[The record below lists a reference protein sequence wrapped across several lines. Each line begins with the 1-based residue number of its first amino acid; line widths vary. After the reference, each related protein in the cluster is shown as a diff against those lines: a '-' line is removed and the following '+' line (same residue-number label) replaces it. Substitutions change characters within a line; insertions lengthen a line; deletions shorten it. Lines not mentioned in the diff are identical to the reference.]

1 LTDTVS
7 SVPSRWGRTLPGV
20 APAILLL
27 FVAVTIGP
35 TLGPLFR
42 PLFVAGCGAVG
53 WYAWRIGPSAHV
65 QVALFLFAFAPF
77 ARRVVDL
84 SAGYDQTGLML
95 IGPLLAILSPLP
107 HLRRYLEDDD
117 EMRPGVTP
125 MLVVTG
131 CVIYAAAI
139 SLFQGDWFN
148 SASGIL
154 KWLSPLVYA
163 LALLRYANR
172 DEMVQAIT
180 SAFLAILPITG
191 LIGIVQYINP
201 PDWDRYWMQFAP
213 ISSVGQPL
221 PYEVRVFSSMNGPAS
236 FATFTAAGLLL
247 ACFLRSR
254 WYLPLAAIPAALA
267 LLLSLYRTAWISLA
281 VGVLFCLLFKS
292 TRMRAAAILLGSF
305 GAVVSAATLP
315 PFASVV
321 SERLATLSEGTADSS
336 AQERLDEY
344 LALWNQTDSNVFGT
358 GFTTV
363 DVGSA
368 GAVATDGM
376 IIGCWVAMGIVVGLF
391 CLSALV
397 WATLNMVAAAWRDG
411 RREAI
416 VVGAIG
422 CGALV
427 QLPLANIASGE
438 LGFLFW
444 TFAALASLERSALTK
459 TDTQ

>member
-7 SVPSRWGRTLPGV
+7 SVPSGWGRTLPGV

-27 FVAVTIGP
+27 IVAVTIGP

-77 ARRVVDL
+77 ARRIVDL

-107 HLRRYLEDDD
+107 RLRRYLEDDD

-125 MLVVTG
+125 ILVVTG

-163 LALLRYANR
+163 LALLRYADR
-172 DEMVQAIT
+172 EEMVQAIT
-180 SAFLAILPITG
+180 SAFLIILPITG

-254 WYLPLAAIPAALA
+254 WYLPLAAIPPALA

-292 TRMRAAAILLGSF
+292 TRMRAATILLGSF

-336 AQERLDEY
+336 AQERLEEY
-344 LALWNQTDSNVFGT
+344 LALWNQTDSNVFGA

-397 WATLNMVAAAWRDG
+397 WATLRMVAAAWRDG

-416 VVGAIG
+416 VIGAIG
-422 CGALV
+422 CGGLV

-444 TFAALASLERSALTK
+444 TFAALASLERSAFTK
-459 TDTQ
+459 TDAQ

>member
-1 LTDTVS
+1 VAS
-7 SVPSRWGRTLPGV
+7 GPSRWGRTLPGV

-27 FVAVTIGP
+27 IVAVTIGP
-35 TLGPLFR
+35 RLGPLFR

-53 WYAWRIGPSAHV
+53 WYAWRIGPNAHV
-65 QVALFLFAFAPF
+65 QVALFLFAFAPL

-95 IGPLLAILSPLP
+95 IGPLLAIVSPLP
-107 HLRRYLEDDD
+107 YLRHYLEDNDAT
-117 EMRPGVTP
+117 RPGVTP
-125 MLVVTG
+125 IFVVTG

-163 LALLRYANR
+163 LALLRYADR
-172 DEMVQAIT
+172 EEMVHSIT
-180 SAFLAILPITG
+180 SAFLIILPVTG

-213 ISSVGQPL
+213 ISSVGQPS

-254 WYLPLAAIPAALA
+254 WYLPLVAIPAAFA

-281 VGVLFCLLFKS
+281 VGVLFCLLFQS
-292 TRMRAAAILLGSF
+292 TRRRAAAILLGSL

-315 PFASVV
+315 PFAAVV

-336 AQERLDEY
+336 AQERLEEY
-344 LALWNQTDSNVFGT
+344 LTLWNQTDSNVFGT

-376 IIGCWVAMGIVVGLF
+376 IIGCWVAMGIVIGLF
-391 CLSALV
+391 CLSAL
-397 WATLNMVAAAWRDG
+397 ARAGLNMVAAAWRDS

-444 TFAALASLERSALTK
+444 TFAALALLERSALTE
-459 TDTQ
+459 TDAQ

>member
-1 LTDTVS
+1 
-7 SVPSRWGRTLPGV
+7 
-20 APAILLL
+20 
-27 FVAVTIGP
+27 
-35 TLGPLFR
+35 
-42 PLFVAGCGAVG
+42 
-53 WYAWRIGPSAHV
+53 
-65 QVALFLFAFAPF
+65 
-77 ARRVVDL
+77 
-84 SAGYDQTGLML
+84 
-95 IGPLLAILSPLP
+95 
-107 HLRRYLEDDD
+107 
-117 EMRPGVTP
+117 
-125 MLVVTG
+125 
-131 CVIYAAAI
+131 
-139 SLFQGDWFN
+139 
-148 SASGIL
+148 
-154 KWLSPLVYA
+154 
-163 LALLRYANR
+163 
-172 DEMVQAIT
+172 
-180 SAFLAILPITG
+180 
-191 LIGIVQYINP
+191 
-201 PDWDRYWMQFAP
+201 
-213 ISSVGQPL
+213 
-221 PYEVRVFSSMNGPAS
+221 
-236 FATFTAAGLLL
+236 
-247 ACFLRSR
+247 
-254 WYLPLAAIPAALA
+254 
-267 LLLSLYRTAWISLA
+267 
-281 VGVLFCLLFKS
+281 VLFCLLFKS

-416 VVGAIG
+416 VIGAIG
-422 CGALV
+422 CGGLV

-459 TDTQ
+459 TDAQ